1 MHIPEN
7 YLSPA
12 TCGVMTAAMVP
23 VWVHAVKKVKV
34 ELPKDKVPLLG
45 VGAAFSFLAMMFN
58 VPLVGGTTGHAVG
71 GTLIALLFGPD
82 AACIAVSVALLLQA
96 VIFGD
101 GGILAFGANCFNM
114 AFVLPYVG
122 YFVYSWIVKR
132 AAKSSVTGVAERN
145 SVKPGIHYAAAAVG
159 SYIGINAA
167 AFCAAV
173 EFGVQPLLFKD
184 SLGNALYC
192 PYDLSVSIPAMMIP
206 HLAVAG
212 VVEAVFTVAVYAFVR
227 KTAPEL
233 IFDNARNGAVPEG
246 VAAERKVTVPDG
258 EADGRITV
266 ATAAAGQAA
275 EKTSGK
281 SGSHIPVFAL
291 IAVLIAATP
300 LGLLATG
307 AAWGEWGAEEIAE
320 VVTDGEALGYTP
332 EGLANGWSLEALM
345 PDYALDGMNK
355 IAAYILSAVIGV
367 ALLIILFKLFSIP
380 FRKDKIEYDT

>member
-1 MHIPEN
+1 MNKKGDGIMHIPEN

-167 AFCAAV
+167 AFCASV
-173 EFGVQPLLFKD
+173 EFGIQPLLFKD

-212 VVEAVFTVAVYAFVR
+212 VVEAAFTVAVYAFVR

-233 IFDNARNGAVPEG
+233 IFDKD
-246 VAAERKVTVPDG
+246 RKATVLDG
-258 EADGRITV
+258 EAAGRITA
-266 ATAAAGQAA
+266 ATAAAGQTA

-320 VVTDGEALGYTP
+320 VVTNGEALGYTP
-332 EGLANGWSLEALM
+332 EGLANGWSLEVLM
-345 PDYALDGMNK
+345 PDYALDGMNE